1 MLLLNSLGVYYVA
14 VEFSGHHL
22 MFCGQFND
30 FYTLCFRPEHSGP
43 DRNVELKIKK
53 KLEIELFLRVS
64 VLILKSLEFLAEKK
78 T

>member
-43 DRNVELKIKK
+43 DRNVELKIEKK
-53 KLEIELFLRVS
+53 KKKNWKLNCSYVFLY
-64 VLILKSLEFLAEKK
+64 
-78 T
+78 